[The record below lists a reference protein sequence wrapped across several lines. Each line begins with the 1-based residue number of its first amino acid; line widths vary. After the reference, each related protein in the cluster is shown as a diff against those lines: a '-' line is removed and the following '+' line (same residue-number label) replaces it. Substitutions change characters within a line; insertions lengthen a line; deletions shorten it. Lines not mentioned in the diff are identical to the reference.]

1 MIATLAIQA
10 EAWLQEELAAQ
21 QSLGAALA
29 AVGRAARSGAGPELE
44 RSAAALQEL
53 LAPSAA
59 RETRRVQLFERLA
72 AALAVPVRTLT
83 LTRLLPYLSAEDLDT
98 ARLVALRDELR
109 AAVRANQEAS
119 RALSALA
126 HYHRGLL
133 EEIWSLLASGASG
146 AEGHLVD
153 ARG

>member
-21 QSLGAALA
+21 QALGAALA
-29 AVGRAARSGAGPELE
+29 AVERAARSGAGPELE
-44 RSAAALQEL
+44 HSAEALQAL
-53 LAPSAA
+53 LAPAAA
-59 RETRRVQLFERLA
+59 REARRVQLFERLA

-83 LTRLLPYLSAEDLDT
+83 LSRLLPRLVAEDLDT
-98 ARLVALRDELR
+98 ERLTTLRDELR
-109 AAVRANQEAS
+109 AAVRTNQQAS
-119 RALSALA
+119 RALAALA

-133 EEIWSLLASGASG
+133 EEIWHLLASGASG